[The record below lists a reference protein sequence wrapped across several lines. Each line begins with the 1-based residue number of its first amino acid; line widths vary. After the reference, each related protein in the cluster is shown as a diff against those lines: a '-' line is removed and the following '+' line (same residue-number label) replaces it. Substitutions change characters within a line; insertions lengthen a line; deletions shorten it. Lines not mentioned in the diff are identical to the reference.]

1 MSKTMERILGG
12 TGAAGNAGATGGVG
26 SVGSVGSAGGAGGT
40 GGVRPASI
48 SALVPEERLA
58 PAGGG
63 IPQRAGRFGL
73 GYEEMFRLLNPY
85 KPLTPEELE
94 RERKKERREKTF
106 AAISDGI
113 SALSNLYFTT
123 QYAPNAFSGQGTAS
137 QRTKERWD
145 KLAAERNANMK
156 AYLDGLAKARL
167 MDEEHDAREREWER
181 QLGLDKIKQERDKAA
196 DARAAADEERKRE
209 LHPLAVAKAESDAR
223 TAGAKAEW
231 ADEYEASRVRRNE
244 AATGASEAAAAASH
258 AQARRYGRGGAGAE
272 SAELEAAY
280 RYWESLTPKEKDEW
294 RERNGRKKV
303 VRTGTDTVGRGRRL
317 APVYEERYLEDD
329 EDFIRQ
335 VWEQRKGYL
344 RSNGR
349 GGEIATGGYNIGFRP
364 GRGKPVAGFGGGNQG
379 KKKIA
384 GFGVKD

>member
-12 TGAAGNAGATGGVG
+12 TGAAGNAGATGGVGSVGSVGSAGNAGATG

-63 IPQRAGRFGL
+63 IPQRAGRLGL

-181 QLGLDKIKQERDKAA
+181 QLGLDKIKQTRDAAA
-196 DARAAADEERKRE
+196 DARAEAKEKRDQDMHELNMLLMNNQITESEYKARVAEVEAEYAPQLEQSKISRNKAA
-209 LHPLAVAKAESDAR
+209 
-223 TAGAKAEW
+223 AGA
-231 ADEYEASRVRRNE
+231 SN
-244 AATGASEAAAAASH
+244 AAAS
-258 AQARRYGRGGAGAE
+258 ASRARARYYDNGGSSGNRYYGEFQGEKYKTQADYEKAVLDAARDAGVDIYDTEVTEKDYKGNPRKQRRVKRSIASIAAEVDEKNNQFNVEDYRRGGGTRQE
-272 SAELEAAY
+272 NSAPPL
-280 RYWESLTPKEKDEW
+280 
-294 RERNGRKKV
+294 N
-303 VRTGTDTVGRGRRL
+303 
-317 APVYEERYLEDD
+317 
-329 EDFIRQ
+329 
-335 VWEQRKGYL
+335 
-344 RSNGR
+344 
-349 GGEIATGGYNIGFRP
+349 
-364 GRGKPVAGFGGGNQG
+364 
-379 KKKIA
+379 
-384 GFGVKD
+384 